1 MERTHKEASNVSLY
15 SAASQ
20 IWNNDFFLQGLC
32 PEPIPMP
39 DKLAR
44 MIEKDFGSVDQFKEL
59 FTTYAESMNGSGWL
73 WVVNDSPGPNE
84 KLKIMCT
91 FNTGSPF
98 FQSVVPPTFNVS
110 RKAFMPAATN
120 SSGLFASFS
129 FASPSLGASSSSGT
143 NPAMINNKIDQ
154 GDGSKT
160 SECLIPIETRFPGTL
175 KAVPVLGLS
184 LWEHA
189 YILDYGTNKRRY
201 IDHFWRA
208 VNWNRV
214 AIMLNVY

>member
-1 MERTHKEASNVSLY
+1 MERTHKEASNISLF
-15 SAASQ
+15 ANASQ
-20 IWNNDFFLQGLC
+20 TWNNDFFLQGLC
-32 PEPIPMP
+32 PEPVPMP
-39 DKLAR
+39 DKLSQ
-44 MIEKDFGSVDQFKEL
+44 MIEEDFGSVAQFKEL
-59 FTTYAESMNGSGWL
+59 FTTYAEAMHGSGWL
-73 WVVNDSPGPNE
+73 WLVNDSPGPNE

-98 FQSVVPPTFNVS
+98 FQPVVPPTFNLS
-110 RKAFMPAATN
+110 RKAFMPAATS

-129 FASPSLGASSSSGT
+129 FSSPSINKPKTSS
-143 NPAMINNKIDQ
+143 PELMNNKIEQ
-154 GDGSKT
+154 MEESK
-160 SECLIPIETRFPGTL
+160 SEIHVPIETRFPGAL

-189 YILDYGTNKRRY
+189 YLLDYGTKKRRY
-201 IDHFWRA
+201 IDNFWRA

>member
-1 MERTHKEASNVSLY
+1 MERTHKETSNVSLFA
-15 SAASQ
+15 AASQ
-20 IWNNDFFLQGLC
+20 TWNNDFFLQGLC
-32 PEPIPMP
+32 PEPVPIP
-39 DKLAR
+39 DKLVQ
-44 MIEKDFGSVDQFKEL
+44 MIEEDFGSVAKFKEL
-59 FTTYAESMNGSGWL
+59 FTTYAEAMHGSGWL
-73 WVVNDSPGPNE
+73 WLVNDSPGPNE

-98 FQSVVPPTFNVS
+98 FQPVVPPTFNLS

-129 FASPSLGASSSSGT
+129 FASPSVSSTKPKSTS
-143 NPAMINNKIDQ
+143 NPEWLNNKIDQ
-154 GDGSKT
+154 TEDSKN
-160 SECLIPIETRFPGTL
+160 EIPVPIETRFPGSL

-189 YILDYGTNKRRY
+189 YLLDYGANKRRY
-201 IDHFWRA
+201 IENFWKA